1 MSWRQRLLVL
11 VLWGLA
17 LALVAWTLGQLP
29 LGEMLVRLEQLDWQD
44 YLWWS
49 LTNVLILALAVKRW
63 QVLARALDATLS
75 MPWLFRLRQAGG
87 AVSFITPGPQ
97 FGGEPLQLFWLHR
110 HSHLPLHQAIP
121 VLGLDRLLETGTN
134 IAVLLAGVL
143 LMIGTA
149 IMPVAQW
156 LQVAAIL
163 MLILGALVATTVV
176 VIRHPGWLAERFR
189 KIASHWQSYKPAEER
204 PGGWE
209 QLAALL
215 KQTVAQE
222 RPRLWLALGLAIAG
236 WGLLLFELFLLLHFL
251 GLPVTVPDLILIM
264 LGMRLAML
272 LPAPGGIGTVEAS
285 LFWSFSFL
293 GLPLSAAAGLI
304 ALTRLRDVIILLTGL
319 GCLAGL
325 QGPFA
330 SQNKPAAS
338 GNMGTVND

>member
-1 MSWRQRLLVL
+1 MSMRQRFLVL
-11 VLWGLA
+11 ALWGLA

-29 LGEMLVRLEQLDWQD
+29 LGEMFVRLAQLDWQD

-63 QVLARALDATLS
+63 QALAFALHANLGMS
-75 MPWLFRLRQAGG
+75 WLFRLRQAGG

-97 FGGEPLQLFWLHR
+97 FGGEPLQLFWLNR
-110 HSHLPLHQAIP
+110 HARLPLHQAIA

-143 LMIGTA
+143 LMVGTA

-156 LQVAAIL
+156 LQVAAVL
-163 MLILGALVATTVV
+163 LLILGALVTTTL
-176 VIRHPGWLAERFR
+176 VIIHHPGWLAERFR
-189 KIASHWQSYKPAEER
+189 RIASHWQSDKPPEGNTA
-204 PGGWE
+204 GWE

-215 KQTVAQE
+215 RQAVVQE
-222 RPRLWLALGLAIAG
+222 RPRLWLASGLAIAG
-236 WGLLLFELFLLLHFL
+236 WGLLLFELLLLLRFL
-251 GLPVTVPDLILIM
+251 GLSVTVADLILIM

-293 GLPLSAAAGLI
+293 GLPLSAAAGVI
-304 ALTRLRDVIILLTGL
+304 ALTRLRDVVILLIGL

-325 QGPFA
+325 QRPFA
-330 SQNKPAAS
+330 RRNKTPAAN
-338 GNMGTVND
+338 GI